1 MKAAV
6 LTGVRSV
13 EVRDIP
19 DPKIEAPDDVLLR
32 TAVAGLCGSDLHYY
46 IADKV
51 GSEKVAYSAIVGH
64 ECSAVV
70 EAVGTAVKKVKPGDR
85 VAVEPAISC
94 GACDQCRGGRPH
106 TCRTVGFLGHPGE
119 KDGCLAE
126 LFTMPERNLYPIPP
140 TMTPSE
146 AMLAEPLSIA
156 LHALQLGGGM
166 PGRAVGVLG
175 TGPIG
180 LCLVMALKAAAVAE
194 VYATDKSE
202 ARAKAALRA
211 GASWASNPDREDIVK
226 AVLARQPLGLDAV
239 FEVSGDPAAIEQA
252 VELVKPGG
260 TIYQIGIPLA
270 ERIAYPIA
278 RLRRKEIAIRNIR
291 RQNRCLERALLLIET
306 KHVDVAWLATHAFA
320 LADAARAFA
329 TAADRTDGVL
339 KASIVFG
346 NRLLRR
352 RRPDGGGR
360 KIQQHAQG

>member
-13 EVRDIP
+13 EVRDLP
-19 DPKIEAPDDVLLR
+19 DPKIQAPDEVLLR
-32 TAVAGLCGSDLHYY
+32 TAVAGLCGSDLHYFLS
-46 IADKV
+46 DKV
-51 GSEKVAYSAIVGH
+51 GSEKVAYPAVVGH

-70 EAVGTAVKKVKPGDR
+70 EAVGTAVKKTKPGDR

-94 GACDQCRGGRPH
+94 GACDQCQGGRPH
-106 TCRTVGFLGHPGE
+106 TCRKVGFLGHPGE

-156 LHALQLGGGM
+156 LHALLLGGGM
-166 PGRAVGVLG
+166 PGRTIGVLG

-180 LCLVMALKAAAVAE
+180 LCVIMALKAAAEAE
-194 VYATDKSE
+194 VYASDKSD
-202 ARAKAALRA
+202 ARVEAALRA
-211 GASWASNPDREDIVK
+211 GASWAANPDRDDIVK
-226 AVLARQPLGLDAV
+226 AVLTRRPLGLDAV
-239 FEVSGDPAAIEQA
+239 FEVSGDPVAIEQA

-260 TIYQIGIPLA
+260 TIYQIGIPLQ

-278 RLRRKEIAIRNIR
+278 RLRRKEILIRNVR
-291 RQNRCLERALLLIET
+291 RQNRCLDRALLLIET
-306 KHVDVAWLATHAFA
+306 KHLDVAWLATHAFQ
-320 LADAARAFA
+320 LNDAVRAFT

-339 KASIVFG
+339 KASIVF
-346 NRLLRR
+346 
-352 RRPDGGGR
+352 
-360 KIQQHAQG
+360 

>member
-19 DPKIEAPDDVLLR
+19 DPKIQAPDEVLLR
-32 TAVAGLCGSDLHYY
+32 TAVAGLCGSDLHYF

-51 GSEKVAYSAIVGH
+51 GSEKVAYPAVVGH

-70 EAVGTAVKKVKPGDR
+70 EAVGAAVTRLRPGDL

-119 KDGCLAE
+119 RNGCLAE
-126 LFTMPERNLYPIPP
+126 LFAMPERNLFPIPKAMSP
-140 TMTPSE
+140 TE

-156 LHALQLGGGM
+156 LHAIQLGDGR
-166 PGRAVGVLG
+166 PGRTVGVLG

-180 LCLVMALKAAAVAE
+180 LCLIMALKAAAALE
-194 VYATDKSE
+194 IYASDKSE
-202 ARAKAALRA
+202 ARAGAARRA

-226 AVLARQPLGLDAV
+226 AVLAQQPLGLDAV

-260 TIYQIGIPLA
+260 TITQIGIPLA

-278 RLRRKEIAIRNIR
+278 RLRRKEIAIRNVR

-306 KHVDVAWLATHAFA
+306 KHLDVAWLATHRFP

-339 KASIVFG
+339 KASIDFG
-346 NRLLRR
+346 
-352 RRPDGGGR
+352 D
-360 KIQQHAQG
+360 